1 MIGPIVR
8 EMLLENQETFLIPAE
23 NVANVMYHHPLSMV
37 YLCYRRSVI
46 PKFLY

>member
-23 NVANVMYHHPLSMV
+23 NVANVIIIIHCPMV

>member
-23 NVANVMYHHPLSMV
+23 NGLFVN
-37 YLCYRRSVI
+37 
-46 PKFLY
+46 KD

>member
-23 NVANVMYHHPLSMV
+23 NVANVMYHHPLS
-37 YLCYRRSVI
+37 I
-46 PKFLY
+46 HNHT

>member
-23 NVANVMYHHPLSMV
+23 
-37 YLCYRRSVI
+37 
-46 PKFLY
+46 

>member
-23 NVANVMYHHPLSMV
+23 NGTMDDDT
-37 YLCYRRSVI
+37 
-46 PKFLY
+46 